1 MAEHEH
7 EHEPG
12 GSAGGR
18 IGRGVAQDDSP
29 RDSLASDAT
38 ILVTGGAGFI
48 GSALVRRLLQD
59 TSHRVVTFDKL
70 TYAGH
75 RASLEGVL
83 DDPRHAFVQGDVAD
97 PEAVRAVFH
106 ARRPSAVMHLAA
118 ESHVD
123 RSIDGPLT
131 FVQTNVVGTA
141 VLLDEARRHAQ
152 AVRPDGAFRFV
163 HVSTDEVFGSLGPT
177 GRFSE
182 ATRYDPRSPYSASKA
197 GSDHL
202 ARAWFHTYGLPV
214 VVTNCSNNYGPRQY
228 PEKLIPT
235 AVLRALR
242 GQPIPVYGHGE
253 NVRDWLHVD
262 DHARGL
268 IRALHAGRPG
278 ETYLFGGANELTNIR
293 LVERICSAL
302 DEVAPGAAP
311 HRDKIAYVEDR
322 PGHDLRYA
330 VDAARAR
337 RELDWRPQV
346 PFDDGL
352 RATVRWYVENTA
364 WAEAVLADRY
374 DLQRQGRA
382 G

>member
-1 MAEHEH
+1 MA

-12 GSAGGR
+12 GSVRVRGDGGAVR
-18 IGRGVAQDDSP
+18 QGSRQGPLPA
-29 RDSLASDAT
+29 DAT
-38 ILVTGGAGFI
+38 VLVTGGAGFI

-59 TSHRVVTFDKL
+59 TSYRAVTFDKL
-70 TYAGH
+70 TYAGN
-75 RASLEGVL
+75 RASLAGVL
-83 DDPRHAFVQGDVAD
+83 DDPRHVFVQGDVAD
-97 PEAVRAVFH
+97 SEAVRAAFERH
-106 ARRPSAVMHLAA
+106 QPSAVMHLAA

-123 RSIDGPLT
+123 RSIDGPSA
-131 FVQTNVVGTA
+131 FVHTNLLGTA
-141 VLLDEARRHAQ
+141 VLLDEARRH
-152 AVRPDGAFRFV
+152 VRAARPGEVFRFV
-163 HVSTDEVFGSLGPT
+163 HVSTDEVFGSLGTT
-177 GRFSE
+177 GRFDE

-235 AVLRALR
+235 VVLRALR
-242 GQPIPVYGHGE
+242 GQPIPVYGRGE

-268 IRALHAGRPG
+268 IRALDQGRPG
-278 ETYLFGGANELTNIR
+278 ETYLFGGDNERRNIE

-302 DEVAPGAAP
+302 DELLPGAAR

-337 RELDWRPQV
+337 SELGWRPQV

-352 RATVRWYVENTA
+352 RETVRWYVENAA
-364 WAEAVLADRY
+364 WVETVLADRY